1 MTPDCHPTAFTDGAK
16 GSLRLLAVERLAL
29 FAILAVI
36 CLLAVAGVTVA
47 LAQDST
53 GRRFVA
59 AAVIAAVFG
68 GAVCVVLMVDSVRRP
83 GSAGGGWIWAVA
95 AAGGLGSLLSALNG
109 LYEAIIFGFAA
120 GFVFTWI
127 PVLGYFALRPRSDD

>member
-1 MTPDCHPTAFTDGAK
+1 MNPDCHPTAFTDGAK

-83 GSAGGGWIWAVA
+83 PVPRVADGFGQWRPPEDWALFSLPLTVCTKRSSSA
-95 AAGGLGSLLSALNG
+95 
-109 LYEAIIFGFAA
+109 
-120 GFVFTWI
+120 
-127 PVLGYFALRPRSDD
+127 

>member
-68 GAVCVVLMVDSVRRP
+68 GAVCVVLMVDSVRPPRFR
-83 GSAGGGWIWAVA
+83 GWRMD
-95 AAGGLGSLLSALNG
+95 LGSGGRRRIGLSSLC
-109 LYEAIIFGFAA
+109 
-120 GFVFTWI
+120 
-127 PVLGYFALRPRSDD
+127 P